1 MEQMW
6 KSNSEME
13 QRQIEAN
20 IHGLAILNTCIGIS
34 QFAHIINGWNN
45 RQKLVAGM
53 NTWKGL
59 QWDLKT
65 FCHSSRL
72 TATAETAKYYLIVAI
87 SSTFVLGITGVT
99 GLVRGIMTPS
109 HPDRSLE
116 IAFMS
121 LIFCHYNVSEALQDA
136 VINLMF
142 YELSKSMKQV
152 MKLGLV
158 PIVAKHCTFQVRQQI
173 LMDIDGGHVSEER
186 IRTWR
191 RIILS
196 IREQADRVSD
206 YVSTPQLCLL
216 LQSLLVGS
224 MAIFTA
230 LMNSYGGDPAGI
242 RPMCLGL
249 FVGVVARLFVK
260 ACMAERITAEASP
273 DFFLYPWWVLN

>member
-1 MEQMW
+1 MEQML

-20 IHGLAILNTCIGIS
+20 IHGLAILNKCIGITP
-34 QFAHIINGWNN
+34 FAHIINGWNN
-45 RQKLVAGM
+45 RDKLVAVM
-53 NTWKGL
+53 NSWKGL
-59 QWDLKT
+59 QRDLKT
-65 FCHSSRL
+65 FLHSSRPS
-72 TATAETAKYYLIVAI
+72 APAETAKYYLIVAI
-87 SSTFVLGITGVT
+87 SSTFVLGNTVVNA
-99 GLVRGIMTPS
+99 LVRGIMTPS

-116 IAFMS
+116 VAFMS
-121 LIFCHYNVSEALQDA
+121 LIFCYYNICEALQDA
-136 VINLMF
+136 VLNLMF

-152 MKLGLV
+152 VKLGLV

-216 LQSLLVGS
+216 LQSLLLGT
-224 MAIFTA
+224 MAIFVTI
-230 LMNSYGGDPAGI
+230 MNSYGADPAGI
-242 RPMCLGL
+242 RPMSLGL

-260 ACMAERITAEASP
+260 ADMAEKITVEASP
-273 DFFLYPWWVLN
+273 SFFFTVARF